1 MDKLEFNP
9 GPYPSVPDMEKWGQA
24 KGADFLP
31 AYNRLQVAAADEA
44 QGGADISTKA
54 RLSLA
59 RFLIGHELA
68 YEAQGVLDLLIRKN
82 PRAGS
87 DPYVRGLRAFSKIL
101 TRRYKQAGVDLE
113 SPALALDPSA
123 RLWRGYIAARDGRYT
138 EARKDFADGARA
150 LDSLPSEWRVRMAS
164 ANANAAV
171 ETGDLNAARQSMHYA
186 MQQRVEPLDRLESLL
201 VAGKILEANG
211 DKQQALGVYSE
222 ISKASLGRIA
232 TPAMLN
238 AARLKLDLGQATAS
252 QTVGVLDG
260 LRFRWRGDSTEMD
273 IISSMGDIFL
283 KAGRYREALNA
294 LKNGGQR
301 FFDRPQA
308 ATLNNRL
315 NTAFRALFLDG
326 MADGLQPIEA
336 LSLFYDFQSL
346 TPPGSDGDFMVR
358 KLARRLV
365 DVDLLSK
372 ASELLNYQV
381 DNRLQGLAKA
391 EVASDLAAIQ
401 LMNREPEKALQSLWK
416 TRTTLLPKP
425 LLAQRR
431 VLEARALNDLGRT
444 DQAME
449 TLGTD
454 TSPEALD
461 LRGEILWRQK
471 NWAQAAALFEKRLG
485 ERWKQAGNLSLED
498 EGRLIKAGV
507 GFSLISDQAGLQR
520 LSERFGKFIPNAQA
534 QDALRVALAG
544 MDSGPVTGRDFAL
557 AAAQADAFAGWV
569 ANMKKKLRDH
579 AISQPTPAKG
589 LAK

>member
-1 MDKLEFNP
+1 M
-9 GPYPSVPDMEKWGQA
+9 
-24 KGADFLP
+24 
-31 AYNRLQVAAADEA
+31 
-44 QGGADISTKA
+44 
-54 RLSLA
+54 
-59 RFLIGHELA
+59 
-68 YEAQGVLDLLIRKN
+68 
-82 PRAGS
+82 
-87 DPYVRGLRAFSKIL
+87 
-101 TRRYKQAGVDLE
+101 
-113 SPALALDPSA
+113 
-123 RLWRGYIAARDGRYT
+123 
-138 EARKDFADGARA
+138 
-150 LDSLPSEWRVRMAS
+150 
-164 ANANAAV
+164 
-171 ETGDLNAARQSMHYA
+171 
-186 MQQRVEPLDRLESLL
+186 
-201 VAGKILEANG
+201 
-211 DKQQALGVYSE
+211 
-222 ISKASLGRIA
+222 
-232 TPAMLN
+232 
-238 AARLKLDLGQATAS
+238 
-252 QTVGVLDG
+252 
-260 LRFRWRGDSTEMD
+260 
-273 IISSMGDIFL
+273 
-283 KAGRYREALNA
+283 
-294 LKNGGQR
+294 
-301 FFDRPQA
+301 
-308 ATLNNRL
+308 
-315 NTAFRALFLDG
+315 
-326 MADGLQPIEA
+326 
-336 LSLFYDFQSL
+336 
-346 TPPGSDGDFMVR
+346 R

-534 QDALRVALAG
+534 QDALRVALANLLFC
-544 MDSGPVTGRDFAL
+544 T
-557 AAAQADAFAGWV
+557 AQNDKIPDIMNCV
-569 ANMKKKLRDH
+569 
-579 AISQPTPAKG
+579 
-589 LAK
+589 